1 MTGRE
6 AVRWCCRHRWTLR
19 YIAVV
24 TTAALIVQILQVRG
38 VL

>member
-1 MTGRE
+1 MSDP
-6 AVRWCCRHRWTLR
+6 AKAWCCRHRWTLW

-24 TTAALIVQILQVRG
+24 TTAELVLMILTIRG